1 MSTVDGNQSLNSILD
16 KLGIQPQEEKKRA
29 DGGALGQED
38 FLKLMTT
45 QLQNKDPFAPME
57 NADFIAQMAQ
67 FSTVTG
73 ITDMGQSLKGIS
85 NQLSEFRIATATN
98 MLGNSVLVPGTKA
111 YPDGNGAVHGVIDL
125 PAASGTT
132 NVVFSSQSGD
142 ILHIEE
148 LGAQPSGLAGFSWED
163 IPQEVLDNNDYIT
176 VEAFADQGGGLEGVS
191 TSVFGEVLA
200 ASTSSADGVMLDV
213 KGYGDINVNDVVR
226 FRHN

>member
-1 MSTVDGNQSLNSILD
+1 MSTVDSNQSLNSILD

-45 QLQNKDPFAPME
+45 QLQNQDPYAPME

>member
-1 MSTVDGNQSLNSILD
+1 MSTVDSNQSLNSILD
-16 KLGIQPQEEKKRA
+16 KLGIQQQEEKKRA
-29 DGGALGQED
+29 DGGALGQDD

-45 QLQNKDPFAPME
+45 QLQNQDPFAPME

-111 YPDGNGAVHGVIDL
+111 FPDSEGEVHGVIDL
-125 PAASGTT
+125 PAASGMT
-132 NVVFSSQSGD
+132 NVVFSSQNGD
-142 ILHIEE
+142 ILHVEE

-163 IPQEVLDNNDYIT
+163 IPQDVLDSNEYIT

-191 TSVFGEVLA
+191 TSLFGEVLA